1 MSKIC
6 NTHVIAFLISGQG
19 ILVVLE
25 EAVDREEIP
34 DHSAAEYFSSVIDT
48 FCEYLI
54 LWLHCQIPYP
64 IWIILT
70 YRMRNILLPFEKIK
84 IIIYRD

>member
-6 NTHVIAFLISGQG
+6 NTHVIIAFLISGQG

-25 EAVDREEIP
+25 EVDREEIP
-34 DHSAAEYFSSVIDT
+34 DHSAAEFFSSVIDT

-54 LWLHCQIPYP
+54 L
-64 IWIILT
+64 
-70 YRMRNILLPFEKIK
+70 
-84 IIIYRD
+84 